1 MMKNELSSKNMVE
14 SWSGIENYLS
24 QNLRPVSPGS
34 VFIDNLRTRLENPDS
49 VTLETAEKTR
59 QYLFTLSG
67 FIAGLGLMV
76 LTIYLFVQTVIQ
88 VRRRRSHSP

>member
-49 VTLETAEKTR
+49 VTLETAGKTR

>member
-1 MMKNELSSKNMVE
+1 MMKNELSSKDLAE

-24 QNLRPVSPGS
+24 KNLRPVSPGT

-49 VTLETAEKTR
+49 VTLETAGKTR
-59 QYLFTLSG
+59 QYLLTLSG
-67 FIAGLGLMV
+67 FLAGLALTV
-76 LTIYLFVQTVIQ
+76 VTIYLFVQTVTQ